1 MITDQVAASVR
12 HHWWLF
18 LLRGLA
24 AIAFGLLVLMW
35 PGATVVALT
44 AFIAAYALVDGG
56 VSVVSAFRLRP
67 VFDRWW
73 LLLAQGVISVAFG
86 VLAFMNPAL
95 SLLYVV
101 LSVSLWFLFASMAQF
116 MLARAQKAMGHSS
129 TWATIGAV
137 LSLGLAAAAIVYP
150 RVTIASVLAFIAW
163 IALAIGV
170 AHLLVAFGV
179 RAFIKSRMA
188 VPVA

>member
-18 LLRGLA
+18 LLRGVA
-24 AIAFGLLVLMW
+24 AVAFGVLVLMW

-44 AFIAAYALVDGG
+44 AFIAAYALVDGV
-56 VSVVSAFRLRP
+56 VSVVSAFRMRP

-73 LLLAQGVISVAFG
+73 VLLTQGVISVAFG
-86 VLAFMNPAL
+86 VFAFMNPAL

-101 LSVSLWFLFASMAQF
+101 LSVSLWFLFASIAQF
-116 MLARAQKAMGHSS
+116 MLARAQRALGHSP

-150 RVTIASVLAFIAW
+150 RVTIAGVVSFIAW
-163 IALAIGV
+163 VALAIGIAQLV
-170 AHLLVAFGV
+170 VAFGV
-179 RAFIKSRMA
+179 RAFVKSRMT
-188 VPVA
+188 VPA

>member
-1 MITDQVAASVR
+1 
-12 HHWWLF
+12 
-18 LLRGLA
+18 
-24 AIAFGLLVLMW
+24 MW
-35 PGATVVALT
+35 PGVTVLALT

-56 VSVVSAFRLRP
+56 VSVVSAVRLRP

-73 LLLAQGVISVAFG
+73 VLLIQGLISVAFG
-86 VLAFMNPAL
+86 ALAFMNPAL

-101 LSVSLWFLFASMAQF
+101 ISVSLWFLFAATAQL
-116 MLARAQKAMGHSS
+116 MVARALKAMGHSP

-137 LSLGLAAAAIVYP
+137 LSVALAAAAIVYP
-150 RVTIASVLAFIAW
+150 RVTIAGVVALIAW
-163 IALAIGV
+163 FALAIGIAQVV
-170 AHLLVAFGV
+170 AAFGV